1 MTERYLTYNP
11 GRRQEWTEHGC
22 WPAKAI
28 RLWRN
33 AHPDRGWTPSRHL
46 SPFRVY
52 RFCADGCHL
61 YEIPESEWA
70 EHDGR

>member
-1 MTERYLTYNP
+1 MSERYLTYNP
-11 GRRQEWTEHGC
+11 GRRQVWTEHEC

-33 AHPDRGWTPSRHL
+33 PEQDRGWTPSRHR

-52 RFCADGCHL
+52 RIHEGG
-61 YEIPESEWA
+61 EIITEVPESEWDD
-70 EHDGR
+70 HDG